1 MAKKKNEKVQCFP
14 TLGAVVTE
22 EERRDV
28 WGRKLRGGQGGSCN
42 KTDKI

>member
-1 MAKKKNEKVQCFP
+1 MAKKKKVQGFP

-28 WGRKLRGGQGGSCN
+28 WAGN
-42 KTDKI
+42 